1 MGIFLYKYISNFKIR
16 QDIQELINVLYNKNE
31 YIAPPEYYML
41 FVINDKTKSNSG
53 EVRIPSV
60 AKKIRLKRIKKFHFR

>member
-1 MGIFLYKYISNFKIR
+1 MGIFLNKFISNIKIR
-16 QDIQELINVLYNKNE
+16 HNMTCLINVLSHKNK
-31 YIAPPEYYML
+31 YISPPEYYML

-60 AKKIRLKRIKKFHFR
+60 AKIIRLKRI